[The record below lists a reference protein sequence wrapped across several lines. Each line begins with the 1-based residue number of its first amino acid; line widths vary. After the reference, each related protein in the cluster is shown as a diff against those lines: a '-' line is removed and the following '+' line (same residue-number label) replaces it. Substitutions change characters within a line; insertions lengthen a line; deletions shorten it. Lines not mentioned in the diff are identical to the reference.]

1 MERLKS
7 GDILYPESFQGNK
20 ILVRN
25 QERQSL
31 GHLSFEED
39 CLYVCMIPLLKK
51 KLARIKM
58 IVNEVEINRRM
69 RPYRI
74 KVDIDFYFR
83 LEKDADQY
91 KSSDQNLRI
100 AELLAKYEK
109 YLLSNR

>member
-1 MERLKS
+1 
-7 GDILYPESFQGNK
+7 
-20 ILVRN
+20 
-25 QERQSL
+25 
-31 GHLSFEED
+31 
-39 CLYVCMIPLLKK
+39 
-51 KLARIKM
+51 M